1 MSKLSF
7 LLIALMICLAAV
19 SIAGAQDAVR
29 VKCDRYTMNVPSL
42 NARCY
47 QIDENI
53 PVGQDAVPADS
64 DVEEVTL
71 GEDVSPEEL
80 AKAQIACTSIYFS
93 DYGLLMSSI
102 APQVT
107 FYRVDDLGRTSFAL
121 MDTGLR
127 IFDIVNNINAGFT
140 TADDVVN
147 ELPFL
152 PYQAAARTVNVLPAK
167 LDFENGSGIRTITS
181 FQDTL
186 YSGAGNSNVYYSFQ
200 GITSDG
206 NTYVSAVF
214 PLESA
219 VLNGR
224 TAAGVDWS
232 SISSSD
238 FRPGLDELDFYI
250 RSIVI
255 E

>member
-19 SIAGAQDAVR
+19 SVAGAQEGVR
-29 VKCDRYTMNVPSL
+29 VKCDRYTMNVPSI

-53 PVGQDAVPADS
+53 PVGQDMVPADP
-64 DVEEVTL
+64 DAEEVIMA
-71 GEDVSPEEL
+71 DISPEEL
-80 AKAQIACTSIYFS
+80 AKAQIACTAIYFS
-93 DYGLLMSSI
+93 DYDLLKSEI

-107 FYRVDDLGRTSFAL
+107 FYRVDDLGRTSFSL

-140 TADDVVN
+140 SADNVLD

-152 PYQAAARTVNVLPAK
+152 PYQAAAKTVNVLPEK
-167 LDFENGSGIRTITS
+167 LDFENGSGIRTVTS
-181 FQDTL
+181 FRDTL
-186 YSGAGNSNVYYSFQ
+186 FSGAGNSNLYYSFQ
-200 GITSDG
+200 GITADG

-224 TAAGVDWS
+224 TAAGIDWS
-232 SISSSD
+232 SVSSSD

>member
-7 LLIALMICLAAV
+7 IMIALMICLAAV

-29 VKCDRYTMNVPSL
+29 VKCDRYTMNVPST

-53 PVGQDAVPADS
+53 PVAENFASDDNDA
-64 DVEEVTL
+64 EEVTMT
-71 GEDVSPEEL
+71 EPSPEDL
-80 AKAQIACTSIYFS
+80 AKAQVASTAIYFS
-93 DYGLLMSSI
+93 DYDPLMSAI

-107 FYRVDDLGRTSFAL
+107 FYRVDDLGRTSFSLMEVAL
-121 MDTGLR
+121 R
-127 IFDIVNNINAGFT
+127 VFDIINNINAGFT
-140 TADDVVN
+140 TADGVLD

-152 PYQAAARTVNVLPAK
+152 PYQTAGRTVNILPEK
-167 LDFENGSGIRTITS
+167 LDFENGSGIRTIVS

-186 YSGAGNSNVYYSFQ
+186 YAGTGNSNLYYSFQ

-206 NTYVSAVF
+206 NIYVSAVF
-214 PLESA
+214 PLESSA
-219 VLNGR
+219 LNGR

-232 SISSSD
+232 SVSSSD
-238 FRPGLDELDFYI
+238 FRPGLDELDYYI

>member
-7 LLIALMICLAAV
+7 FVIALMICLAAV
-19 SIAGAQDAVR
+19 SIAGAQDGVR

-47 QIDENI
+47 QIDMNI
-53 PVGQDAVPADS
+53 PVAENQATDNNDPD
-64 DVEEVTL
+64 EVTL
-71 GEDVSPEEL
+71 VAASPEDL
-80 AKAQIACTSIYFS
+80 AKAQVASTAVYFS
-93 DYGLLMSSI
+93 DYSSMLSDI

-107 FYRVDDLGRTSFAL
+107 FYRVDDLGRTSFSL
-121 MDTGLR
+121 MEIALR
-127 IFDIVNNINAGFT
+127 IFDVINNINAGFA
-140 TADDVVN
+140 TADSVLDEV
-147 ELPFL
+147 PFL
-152 PYQAAARTVNVLPAK
+152 PYQAAERTVNVLPEK
-167 LDFENGSGIRTITS
+167 LDFENGSGIRTIVS
-181 FQDTL
+181 FRDTL
-186 YSGAGNSNVYYSFQ
+186 YAGIGNSNLYYSFQ

-206 NTYVSAVF
+206 NIYVSAVF

-219 VLNGR
+219 SLNGR
-224 TAAGVDWS
+224 TAAGVDWNS
-232 SISSSD
+232 LSASD